1 MVGGSK
7 RGLEKT
13 LRKRR
18 ELDLKKKS
26 KKIEIKKVNLKA
38 RPEKSITHY
47 LQRKWEAPRSTRSTV
62 PEHLANPLL
71 VKAANETGVLVVHT
85 GFMRPQNEGWG
96 LFARNDSG
104 FRSGQDI
111 VHCGSFD
118 LKAADVIKLLE

>member
-38 RPEKSITHY
+38 RTEKSITHY
-47 LQRKWEAPRSTRSTV
+47 LQRKWEAPRSTKSTV
-62 PEHLANPLL
+62 PEQLANPLL
-71 VKAANETGVLVVHT
+71 VKAANEKGVLVVHT
-85 GFMRPQNEGWG
+85 GFMRPENEGWG
-96 LFARNDSG
+96 LFARCESG
-104 FRSGQDI
+104 FRSGQEI

>member
-1 MVGGSK
+1 MVEGSK
-7 RGLEKT
+7 RGLDKK
-13 LRKRR
+13 LRKRSQ
-18 ELDLKKKS
+18 LDLKKK
-26 KKIEIKKVNLKA
+26 IKKVEVKKVILKSEH
-38 RPEKSITHY
+38 EKSINHY

-96 LFARNDSG
+96 LFARCESG

>member
-1 MVGGSK
+1 LCGVDRICKFCFQDAKAKKLPSK
-7 RGLEKT
+7 ALVCGFFCGK
-13 LRKRR
+13 
-18 ELDLKKKS
+18 
-26 KKIEIKKVNLKA
+26 
-38 RPEKSITHY
+38 
-47 LQRKWEAPRSTRSTV
+47 V
-62 PEHLANPLL
+62 PEQLANPLL

-96 LFARNDSG
+96 LFARCESG